1 MSSQDETDA
10 AFQRAAFVA
19 RESYGR
25 LVAYLATR
33 WGDLTAAEDA
43 LSAAF
48 VAALERWPTA
58 GVPERPE
65 SWLLTVARRKL
76 IDSARHNEIL
86 RRPDIV
92 AALNEAITTYSAPV
106 STLPDERIRL
116 MLVCAHPA
124 IDAKIRPAL
133 MLQAVLG
140 LEAKTMASA
149 FLVSAETMT
158 KRLGRAKAKIR
169 AAGLRFEEPTAS
181 DMHPR
186 LHSLLEAIYAA
197 YFLGREGAVA
207 DGDAHDQLRDEAV
220 YLARTVARALPLAAE
235 ALGFLALLTFCEA
248 RRAAQVNAAG
258 EFVPLLDQD
267 AGLWDRA
274 LMREGYLLL
283 ERAAAQ
289 GEIGPF
295 QLEAAIQAA
304 HCYRARSGRV
314 PWDEIKQL
322 YQALVTHYPTM
333 GGMVGYAVATA
344 HAEPDPSNGLAIL
357 NGLDPVAVRTY
368 QPFWVAMWH
377 LHTLGNDPT
386 QARTSLLRAL
396 SLSTHPRLQ
405 AYLRSRLHP

>member
-1 MSSQDETDA
+1 MHSQHETEA
-10 AFQRAAFVA
+10 AYQRAAFVA

-33 WGDLTAAEDA
+33 WGDLAAAEDA

-92 AALNEAITTYSAPV
+92 AALNDAMTTHSAPA
-106 STLPDERIRL
+106 SALPDERIRL

-158 KRLGRAKAKIR
+158 KRLVRAKAKIR

-181 DMHPR
+181 DMQQR
-186 LHSLLEAIYAA
+186 LHTLLEAIYAA

-207 DGDAHDQLRDEAV
+207 DGDAHDQLCDEAL
-220 YLARTVARALPLAAE
+220 YLARTVAKALPLAAE

-248 RRAAQVNAAG
+248 RRMAQVNAAG
-258 EFVPLLDQD
+258 AFVPLLEQD
-267 AGLWDRA
+267 AGMWDRA

-304 HCYRARSGRV
+304 HCYRARSGSV
-314 PWDEIKQL
+314 PWDEIKLL
-322 YQALVTHYPTM
+322 YHALVTHYPTM

-344 HAEPDPSNGLAIL
+344 HAEHDPSNGLTIL
-357 NGLDPVAVRTY
+357 NGIDPISFSIFHS
-368 QPFWVAMWH
+368 PFSMLSCPACWRSA
-377 LHTLGNDPT
+377 
-386 QARTSLLRAL
+386 TSAG
-396 SLSTHPRLQ
+396 
-405 AYLRSRLHP
+405 SRKR

>member
-1 MSSQDETDA
+1 MRPPDETEA

-33 WGDLTAAEDA
+33 WGDLAAAEDA

-48 VAALERWPTA
+48 VAALERWPKA

-65 SWLLTVARRKL
+65 SWLLTVARRKR
-76 IDSARHNEIL
+76 IDSSPHNEIL
-86 RRPDIV
+86 HRPDIV
-92 AALNEAITTYSAPV
+92 AALNDALTMHSGPDSA
-106 STLPDERIRL
+106 LPDERIRL

-124 IDAKIRPAL
+124 IDTKIRPAL

-158 KRLGRAKAKIR
+158 KRLVRAKAKIR
-169 AAGLRFEEPTAS
+169 AAGLRFEEPTAA
-181 DMHPR
+181 DMQQR
-186 LHSLLEAIYAA
+186 LHTLLEAIYAA

-248 RRAAQVNAAG
+248 RRTAQVNAAG
-258 EFVPLLDQD
+258 EFVPLLEQD
-267 AGLWDRA
+267 AGMWDRA

-304 HCYRARSGRV
+304 HCYRAHSGSV
-314 PWDEIKQL
+314 PWDEIKLL
-322 YQALVTHYPTM
+322 YHALVTHYPTM

-344 HAEPDPSNGLAIL
+344 HAEHDPSNGLTIL
-357 NGLDPVAVRTY
+357 NGIDPAAVRTY

-377 LHTLGNDPT
+377 LHTLGGDPT

>member
-1 MSSQDETDA
+1 MRPQDETDA

-33 WGDLTAAEDA
+33 WGDLAAAEDA
-43 LSAAF
+43 LGAAF

-76 IDSARHNEIL
+76 IDAARHNAIL
-86 RRPDIV
+86 GRPEIV
-92 AALNEAITTYSAPV
+92 AALTDALTTHSAP
-106 STLPDERIRL
+106 TAALPDERIRL

-124 IDAKIRPAL
+124 IDATIRPAL

-140 LEAKTMASA
+140 VEAKVMASA

-158 KRLGRAKAKIR
+158 KRLVRAKAKIR
-169 AAGLRFEEPTAS
+169 AAGLRFEEPTAA
-181 DMHPR
+181 DMHQR
-186 LHSLLEAIYAA
+186 LHTLLEAIYAA

-207 DGDAHDQLRDEAV
+207 DGDAHDQLCDEAL
-220 YLARTVARALPLAAE
+220 YLARTVAIALPLAAE

-258 EFVPLLDQD
+258 AFVPLLEQD
-267 AGLWDRA
+267 AGMWDRA
-274 LMREGYLLL
+274 LMREGYELL

-304 HCYRARSGRV
+304 HCYRARSGSV
-314 PWDEIKQL
+314 PWDEIKLL
-322 YQALVTHYPTM
+322 YHALVTHYPTM

-344 HAEPDPSNGLAIL
+344 HAEHDPSNGLTIL
-357 NGLDPVAVRTY
+357 NGIDPAAVRTY

-377 LHTLGNDPT
+377 LHTLGSDPT
-386 QARTSLLRAL
+386 RARTCLLRAL

>member
-1 MSSQDETDA
+1 MRPQYETEA

-19 RESYGR
+19 HESYGR

-33 WGDLTAAEDA
+33 WGDLAAAEDA
-43 LSAAF
+43 LGAAF

-86 RRPDIV
+86 RRPEIV
-92 AALNEAITTYSAPV
+92 AALNDAMTTHSAPA
-106 STLPDERIRL
+106 SALPDERIRL

-124 IDAKIRPAL
+124 IDTKIRPAL

-158 KRLGRAKAKIR
+158 KRLVRAKAKIR

-181 DMHPR
+181 DMHQR
-186 LHSLLEAIYAA
+186 LHTLLEAIYTA

-220 YLARTVARALPLAAE
+220 YLARTVAIALPLAAE

-248 RRAAQVNAAG
+248 RRAAQVNA
-258 EFVPLLDQD
+258 
-267 AGLWDRA
+267 
-274 LMREGYLLL
+274 
-283 ERAAAQ
+283 
-289 GEIGPF
+289 
-295 QLEAAIQAA
+295 
-304 HCYRARSGRV
+304 
-314 PWDEIKQL
+314 
-322 YQALVTHYPTM
+322 LVTARAGGGAPVSVRRDRRPGHYRPA
-333 GGMVGYAVATA
+333 GPPGAR
-344 HAEPDPSNGLAIL
+344 PDTG
-357 NGLDPVAVRTY
+357 T
-368 QPFWVAMWH
+368 
-377 LHTLGNDPT
+377 
-386 QARTSLLRAL
+386 
-396 SLSTHPRLQ
+396 
-405 AYLRSRLHP
+405 